1 MSRINQQIVSMI
13 AKTNNPT
20 KTNKKMEEN
29 GDGALIFG
37 FQREFWNLKL
47 FFVQIVLDSHNKS

>member
-37 FQREFWNLKL
+37 F
-47 FFVQIVLDSHNKS
+47 